1 MAVITLRDPT
11 SIYNSQ
17 NRLFRDG
24 VELEKGVVITED
36 FLERNEKFLEEELQ
50 LYTVYPDIYLDMIK
64 PIDSQFD
71 LFPYQRLFLRA
82 LMRYNQI
89 YITATRAASKSFLSV
104 LGLYLQCVFIP
115 NHKCSTVA
123 PVKTQGV
130 KIMRQKVEE
139 ILKIWPLLEKELEIF
154 MGKPHMNFSKDV
166 AELYFKN
173 GSKFTCEGANQL
185 PSPIVIYG

>member
-17 NRLFRDG
+17 NRLFREG
-24 VELEKGVVITED
+24 VELEKGVVITEE

-50 LYTVYPDIYLDMIK
+50 LYTVYPDIYLDTIK
-64 PIDSQFD
+64 PTDSQFD

-104 LGLYLQCVFIP
+104 LGLYLQCVLSLIID
-115 NHKCSTVA
+115 A
-123 PVKTQGV
+123 
-130 KIMRQKVEE
+130 R
-139 ILKIWPLLEKELEIF
+139 L
-154 MGKPHMNFSKDV
+154 
-166 AELYFKN
+166 
-173 GSKFTCEGANQL
+173 
-185 PSPIVIYG
+185 

>member
-17 NRLFRDG
+17 NRLFREG
-24 VELEKGVVITED
+24 IELEKGVVVTKD
-36 FLERNEKFLEEELQ
+36 FLERNEEFLAEELQ
-50 LYTVYPDIYLDMIK
+50 LFTVYPDVYLQTIT
-64 PIDSQFD
+64 PTNSQFK
-71 LFPYQRLFLRA
+71 LFPYQAVFLRS

-104 LGLYLQCVFIP
+104 LGLFLQCVFIP
-115 NHKCSTVA
+115 NHWCSIVA

-130 KIMRQKVEE
+130 KIMRQKIEE
-139 ILKIWPLLEKELEIF
+139 ILKIWPLLEKELEVF

-185 PSPIVIYG
+185 PSLIVIYG